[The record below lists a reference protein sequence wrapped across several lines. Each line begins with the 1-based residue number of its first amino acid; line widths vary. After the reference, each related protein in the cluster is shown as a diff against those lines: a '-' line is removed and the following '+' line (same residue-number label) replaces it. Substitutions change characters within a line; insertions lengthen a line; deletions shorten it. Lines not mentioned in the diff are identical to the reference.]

1 MEEKQCS
8 SKNFSQT
15 TSRHHYQD
23 LSSDTDSDIPSTSKF
38 QRKSRCH
45 RRHFSDSDSDLSSV
59 SCYHNR
65 PLQTLYL
72 FGGRKENF
80 GKDQDNIYEIFPVIQ
95 IHKNLVNI
103 GKNQNVIIDIYVT
116 SIQICLLRHTLVNLR

>member
-59 SCYHNR
+59 SWERSRQHLR
-65 PLQTLYL
+65 
-72 FGGRKENF
+72 
-80 GKDQDNIYEIFPVIQ
+80 
-95 IHKNLVNI
+95 
-103 GKNQNVIIDIYVT
+103 DI
-116 SIQICLLRHTLVNLR
+116 SSDSDS

>member
-1 MEEKQCS
+1 MPNRGHLLRIGGQIQFILCIGS
-8 SKNFSQT
+8 INFKNYTSCIISCLVRESQ
-15 TSRHHYQD
+15 D
-23 LSSDTDSDIPSTSKF
+23 VIVGI
-38 QRKSRCH
+38 
-45 RRHFSDSDSDLSSV
+45 SV
-59 SCYHNR
+59 TPIQIC
-65 PLQTLYL
+65 LLYL
-72 FGGRKENF
+72 